1 MQVAAYLGMRFA
13 IPTAARMKIYDRRNE
28 SLLTL
33 QLLSHLRELI
43 AASREWLTRISQ
55 LSRVESK
62 RRRGGE
68 RVAPTPFWVLVGRPD

>member
-1 MQVAAYLGMRFA
+1 MHVAAYLGMRFA
-13 IPTAARMKIYDRRNE
+13 IPTAATRMKIYDRRNE

-62 RRRGGE
+62 VSGE
-68 RVAPTPFWVLVGRPD
+68 RVSPTPFWVLVGRPD